1 MKKNG
6 VKKAHALAWFIAAIV
21 LALVFASYLR
31 PDVALTLAN
40 QLWNC
45 F

>member
-1 MKKNG
+1 MKRKRLLLWLG
-6 VKKAHALAWFIAAIV
+6 AAAL
-21 LALVFASYLR
+21 LASVFASYLR
-31 PDVALTLAN
+31 PDLALTLAN

>member
-1 MKKNG
+1 MKQRRLLGWG
-6 VKKAHALAWFIAAIV
+6 VAL
-21 LALVFASYLR
+21 LALLAVFASYLR
-31 PDVALTLAN
+31 PDMAMVLAN

>member
-1 MKKNG
+1 MSWRRS
-6 VKKAHALAWFIAAIV
+6 LAWVAVGIGLAA
-21 LALVFASYLR
+21 VFAAYLR
-31 PDVALTLAN
+31 PDVAITLAN

>member
-1 MKKNG
+1 MKQRHVIG
-6 VKKAHALAWFIAAIV
+6 WSVATVAL
-21 LALVFASYLR
+21 LLVFASYLR
-31 PDVALTLAN
+31 PDLAMTLAN

>member
-1 MKKNG
+1 MTP
-6 VKKAHALAWFIAAIV
+6 LRLFAWAGAIV
-21 LALVFASYLR
+21 TLLAVFASYLR
-31 PDVALTLAN
+31 PDLALTLAN

>member
-1 MKKNG
+1 MKQRRLIVGG
-6 VKKAHALAWFIAAIV
+6 VAAVAL
-21 LALVFASYLR
+21 LLVFASYLR
-31 PDVALTLAN
+31 PDLARTLAD

>member
-1 MKKNG
+1 MKQRHVIGWG
-6 VKKAHALAWFIAAIV
+6 VAMVAL
-21 LALVFASYLR
+21 LLVFASYLR
-31 PDVALTLAN
+31 PDLAVTLAN

>member
-1 MKKNG
+1 MKPRYIAGWG
-6 VKKAHALAWFIAAIV
+6 VATVAL
-21 LALVFASYLR
+21 LLVFASYLR
-31 PDVALTLAN
+31 PDLAMTLAN

>member
-1 MKKNG
+1 MKRTRSILG
-6 VKKAHALAWFIAAIV
+6 VAV
-21 LALVFASYLR
+21 LAGVLLAVFAAYLR
-31 PDVALTLAN
+31 PDVAVTLAN

>member
-1 MKKNG
+1 MKTTRG
-6 VKKAHALAWFIAAIV
+6 IV
-21 LALVFASYLR
+21 LWAVAAAALLAVFAAYLR
-31 PDVALTLAN
+31 PDVAVTLAN

>member
-1 MKKNG
+1 MKLKRP
-6 VKKAHALAWFIAAIV
+6 LAWAFVAVV
-21 LALVFASYLR
+21 LLSVFAAYLR

>member
-1 MKKNG
+1 MKQRHAIAWG
-6 VKKAHALAWFIAAIV
+6 VAAAAL
-21 LALVFASYLR
+21 LLVFASYLR
-31 PDVALTLAN
+31 PDLAMTLAN

>member
-1 MKKNG
+1 MRARRG
-6 VKKAHALAWFIAAIV
+6 IAYALAAFV
-21 LALVFASYLR
+21 LGLVFAAYLR
-31 PDVALTLAN
+31 PDLAMTLAN

>member
-1 MKKNG
+1 MRRA
-6 VKKAHALAWFIAAIV
+6 VAWTTAGLV
-21 LALVFASYLR
+21 LLLVFTSYLR
-31 PDVALTLAN
+31 PDIAMTLAN

>member
-1 MKKNG
+1 MRLRRS
-6 VKKAHALAWFIAAIV
+6 VAWIAAAAV
-21 LALVFASYLR
+21 LLAVFVAYLR
-31 PDVALTLAN
+31 PDLAMTLAN

>member
-1 MKKNG
+1 MTRSRRIG
-6 VKKAHALAWFIAAIV
+6 AWAAVLGV

-31 PDVALTLAN
+31 PDLVVSLAT
-40 QLWNC
+40 QIWNC